1 MVSTTKTK
9 QKAILIKKITGK
21 KNYIL
26 RSQKLVSSKSDNAI
40 KKQRFRLKGVNKGDL
55 DFHRWTIKRNVWDE
69 KSLNTT
75 LRMLS
80 KLNKVSEGARYAV
93 RGDNNRLLIPEEYM
107 SKKVTEYTSK
117 FTRQLNLGF
126 PRSKIQVL
134 ISRCGSTKQSFHRD
148 HNEND
153 VYSVLHAITKRY
165 IWLRDSR
172 GIHYVELRRGDIL
185 LMHGNC
191 CHAGAANDAK
201 RVSYAMHVPV
211 GYKSNFTF
219 NCDNY
224 IP

>member
-1 MVSTTKTK
+1 
-9 QKAILIKKITGK
+9 
-21 KNYIL
+21 
-26 RSQKLVSSKSDNAI
+26 
-40 KKQRFRLKGVNKGDL
+40 
-55 DFHRWTIKRNVWDE
+55 
-69 KSLNTT
+69 
-75 LRMLS
+75 
-80 KLNKVSEGARYAV
+80 
-93 RGDNNRLLIPEEYM
+93 M
-107 SKKVTEYTSK
+107 SKKVIEYTSK

-126 PRSKIQVL
+126 PSSKIQVL
-134 ISRCGSTKQSFHRD
+134 ISRCGSTKQSFHFN
-148 HNEND
+148 HTEND

-165 IWLRDSR
+165 IWVRDSR
-172 GIHYVELRRGDIL
+172 GKHYVELRRGDIL

>member
-1 MVSTTKTK
+1 MTK
-9 QKAILIKKITGK
+9 QKTTSLKKIPEK
-21 KNYIL
+21 KNYSL
-26 RSQKLVSSKSDNAI
+26 RSQQVIISKSDNAI
-40 KKQRFRLKGVNKGDL
+40 KKRRFRLKRVNKGDIDL
-55 DFHRWTIKRNVWDE
+55 HRWTITRNVWDE

-80 KLNKVSEGARYAV
+80 KLNKESEGALYAV
-93 RGDNNRLLIPEEYM
+93 RGDINRLLIPEEYM
-107 SKKVTEYTSK
+107 SKKVIEYTSK
-117 FTRQLNLGF
+117 FTEQLNLVL

-172 GIHYVELRRGDIL
+172 GIHYVELKRGDVL

-219 NCDNY
+219 NCENY
-224 IP
+224 IPLNI